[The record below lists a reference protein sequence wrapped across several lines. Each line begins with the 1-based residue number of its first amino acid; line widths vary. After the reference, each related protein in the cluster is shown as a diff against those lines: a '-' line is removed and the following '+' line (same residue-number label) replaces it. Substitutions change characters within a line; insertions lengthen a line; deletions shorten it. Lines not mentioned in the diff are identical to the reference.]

1 MTNKL
6 YYDFSKYRQ
15 YKNGEYMLFNKTTV
29 YICIEDT
36 MPNQTPITH
45 PYKWQQAFGGGGG
58 SGTVTSVGL
67 NMPSAFT
74 VIGSP
79 VTSAGTFIVSG
90 AGTSSQYID
99 GTGALQTFPSV
110 GTGTVT
116 SVSTAGLISGGPI
129 TTTGTITT
137 SMNTNKLVGRGTAGV
152 GVMEEITLG
161 TGLSLSGTTLNATG
175 GGIKS
180 GIASGTNN
188 YTVTIAGV
196 TSYTDGDAYVIKF
209 TNGNDADSDININGL
224 GVKNL
229 VKEVNITVTGG
240 DIVSGQELIII
251 YDGTNFQTLGVA
263 PNQLFAY
270 VTNDDSVTI
279 NKGQPVYAFGAAG
292 NRMSVKLASNTTDA
306 TSAQTVGVVFSTSI
320 APNQRGFIITQG
332 VISGLNT
339 SAYSPGAQLYLG
351 ATAGT
356 LTATKP
362 YAPNHLVYIGIV
374 ERANAGNG
382 QIYIKPQNGYELD
395 ELHDVDLITSAPVN
409 NDLLTYVTGSPNLWK
424 NRSLGAILGGTT
436 SQYVRGDGTLATTP
450 TGTVTGVTATS
461 PITSS
466 GGTAPVISTSMA
478 TNRLIGRSTA
488 GTGVMEEIQL
498 GNFLTLNSGVL
509 SSVPPTP
516 MSQEYAAAWNIAPT
530 IVTVTNGGG
539 STGSTNSWLFVARY
553 FSPNTAISQ
562 IGLRVDAFTTN
573 VTLRLAIYDSTYDS
587 TNARFVPNNRVANS
601 GALSVTGL
609 GFYSYSLP
617 SSIQVSGWVFFAVG
631 FTGTGCSWRN
641 VAGASIIGLP
651 AQLTTGT
658 PQGTSSSGK
667 NGRYDNTTVS
677 TSADP
682 PNPWSGTLTQNN
694 ANIPAV
700 YFFIP

>member
-1 MTNKL
+1 LAKINNFIFENANHNEISL
-6 YYDFSKYRQ
+6 YEAIRRIKIP
-15 YKNGEYMLFNKTTV
+15 T
-29 YICIEDT
+29 
-36 MPNQTPITH
+36 
-45 PYKWQQAFGGGGG
+45 G
-58 SGTVTSVGL
+58 SGTGTVTSVGL
-67 NMPSAFT
+67 TMPSAFT
-74 VIGSP
+74 VTGSP
-79 VTSAGTFIVSG
+79 ITTSGVFTVAG

-99 GTGALQTFPSV
+99 GTGALQTFPTIPTGSGDMLKSV
-110 GTGTVT
+110 YDVDNDGVVDSAERVEIIVRNSTGSTLTKGQIVYLSGATGNRPNALLADASTEATSSKTIGMVVANIANNSDGYVAVNGTLHDLNTN
-116 SVSTAGLISGGPI
+116 SFTAGDTLWLDTTPGGIVANTPPAEPNHAVFIGYVARAHPTLGRIVLKIQNGFELNELHGVLISSE
-129 TTTGTITT
+129 T
-137 SMNTNKLVGRGTAGV
+137 
-152 GVMEEITLG
+152 
-161 TGLSLSGTTLNATG
+161 
-175 GGIKS
+175 
-180 GIASGTNN
+180 
-188 YTVTIAGV
+188 
-196 TSYTDGDAYVIKF
+196 
-209 TNGNDADSDININGL
+209 
-224 GVKNL
+224 
-229 VKEVNITVTGG
+229 
-240 DIVSGQELIII
+240 
-251 YDGTNFQTLGVA
+251 
-263 PNQLFAY
+263 
-270 VTNDDSVTI
+270 
-279 NKGQPVYAFGAAG
+279 
-292 NRMSVKLASNTTDA
+292 
-306 TSAQTVGVVFSTSI
+306 
-320 APNQRGFIITQG
+320 
-332 VISGLNT
+332 
-339 SAYSPGAQLYLG
+339 
-351 ATAGT
+351 
-356 LTATKP
+356 
-362 YAPNHLVYIGIV
+362 
-374 ERANAGNG
+374 
-382 QIYIKPQNGYELD
+382 
-395 ELHDVDLITSAPVN
+395 N
-409 NDLLTYVTGSPNLWK
+409 NDLLVYETSSTLWK
-424 NRSLGAILGGTT
+424 NKSLGTILGGTT

-516 MSQEYAAAWNIAPT
+516 MSQDYAAAWNIAPT
-530 IVTVTNGGG
+530 IVTVTTGGG

-631 FTGTGCSWRN
+631 FTGAGCSWRN

-682 PNPWSGTLTQNN
+682 PNPWSGTLNQNN